1 MDDNGLREKAVAYTA
16 LVTYFS
22 GDDLISWDTL
32 ERLNVDW
39 SLPFASYTREFTRD
53 SEEESRFNSIW
64 RETREAFVRSK
75 VSYTILPYSGFPGIH
90 YLYLSGR
97 EEFVD
102 GKKLVFLGSVM
113 PSLQGKKDTA
123 LAVMEAVKNGYV
135 IMAPF
140 ETGLG
145 AYALNVALQEG
156 GKVCGV
162 LSGELSK
169 CPSENLLPLMEGV
182 YKEGLLL
189 SQFPP
194 STKREKWHV
203 VLRNR
208 FLSSFGDA
216 FYMAEEKNGGPGWA
230 VFDQAMKNGKKCALG
245 SNAIGNP
252 NFSWCSDRKAG
263 GAIEIRKAKDIKSL
277 FTIPRKRRVTPES
290 EPDLFSAL
298 TIDEKGPGE

>member
-1 MDDNGLREKAVAYTA
+1 MDARELREKAVAYTA
-16 LVTYFS
+16 LITYS
-22 GDDLISWDTL
+22 LGDENLAWNTL
-32 ERLNVDW
+32 ERLNADY
-39 SLPFASYTREFTRD
+39 SLPFASYTREFTHN
-53 SEEESRFNSIW
+53 SEEENRFNSIW
-64 RETREAFVRSK
+64 RETREAFVNSK
-75 VSYTILPYSGFPGIH
+75 VPYTILPYSGFSGIH
-90 YLYLSGR
+90 FLYLTGKG
-97 EEFVD
+97 ELVE

-123 LAVMEAVKNGYV
+123 LAVMEAVRNDYV
-135 IMAPF
+135 IVAPF

-162 LSGELSK
+162 LSSELSK
-169 CPSENLLPLMEGV
+169 CPSENLLPLMEGI

-230 VFDQAMKNGKKCALG
+230 VFDQAMKNGKKCAIS
-245 SNAIGNP
+245 SNAAGNP
-252 NFSWCSDRKAG
+252 NFSWCSEHIAG
-263 GAIEIRKAKDIKSL
+263 GAIEIKKPKDIKTL
-277 FTIPRKRRVTPES
+277 FTVPRKRRTHIEES
-290 EPDLFSAL
+290 EPDLFSSA
-298 TIDEKGPGE
+298 DY